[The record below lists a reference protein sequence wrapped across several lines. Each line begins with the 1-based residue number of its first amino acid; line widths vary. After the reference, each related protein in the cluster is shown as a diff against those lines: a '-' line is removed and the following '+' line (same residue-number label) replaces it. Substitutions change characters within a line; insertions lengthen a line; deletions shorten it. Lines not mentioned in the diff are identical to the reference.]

1 MVENII
7 VIQISKIIVK
17 YNILNWSIDS
27 FLGAS
32 VAIKMGK

>member
-7 VIQISKIIVK
+7 FIQVSKIIVK

-27 FLGAS
+27 FLWAR